1 VYPGPTASCRDASC
15 TAAVATVGATCNGSG
30 LCPTLER
37 VNCPGNCKGTGCGT
51 DCATAAQC
59 GFSEFCQAGRCVSQ
73 LPNGSSCASSGECAS
88 SYCVDG
94 LCCDQACSGQCEACD
109 LPDNPGTCSPVT
121 GAPHSARPAC
131 VAIDAPCAGACD
143 GTTRGACTY
152 PGSAKICAAGKC
164 VGDVATL
171 AQVCAGDGSCAPVQE
186 QLCTP
191 YSCGTTTCAGNCT
204 VDSNCPAAYYCSAGV
219 CRPVAPLGAPCAAG
233 DQCTLGFCVD
243 GFCCDSPCDSECQAC
258 DGTFTGQ
265 CKPIAGPPHGGR
277 APCGGSGACGGSCDG
292 TSPNGCAFPKATVS
306 CGSLLCNGSVV
317 VDAPTCNGVGDCI
330 ASTTTTDCTPFA
342 CAPDGTCLGTCAT
355 NDDCAPGLVCD
366 GSSCVP
372 APPDAGARDAGTDAQ
387 AGAGGAA
394 VPEAGTGGSG
404 GVAGSGGTT
413 GRRPD
418 AGAAGGAKTRDGGAG
433 AGAVDGGHGGSV
445 NGRDQGTCGC
455 RVPGRRGSDT
465 TPVLGGLVLAAL
477 VARRRFVRR
486 HGARRS
492 V

>member
-1 VYPGPTASCRDASC
+1 
-15 TAAVATVGATCNGSG
+15 
-30 LCPTLER
+30 
-37 VNCPGNCKGTGCGT
+37 
-51 DCATAAQC
+51 
-59 GFSEFCQAGRCVSQ
+59 
-73 LPNGSSCASSGECAS
+73 
-88 SYCVDG
+88 
-94 LCCDQACSGQCEACD
+94 
-109 LPDNPGTCSPVT
+109 
-121 GAPHSARPAC
+121 
-131 VAIDAPCAGACD
+131 
-143 GTTRGACTY
+143 
-152 PGSAKICAAGKC
+152 
-164 VGDVATL
+164 
-171 AQVCAGDGSCAPVQE
+171 
-186 QLCTP
+186 
-191 YSCGTTTCAGNCT
+191 
-204 VDSNCPAAYYCSAGV
+204 
-219 CRPVAPLGAPCAAG
+219 
-233 DQCTLGFCVD
+233 
-243 GFCCDSPCDSECQAC
+243 
-258 DGTFTGQ
+258 
-265 CKPIAGPPHGGR
+265 
-277 APCGGSGACGGSCDG
+277 
-292 TSPNGCAFPKATVS
+292 
-306 CGSLLCNGSVV
+306 
-317 VDAPTCNGVGDCI
+317 
-330 ASTTTTDCTPFA
+330 
-342 CAPDGTCLGTCAT
+342 
-355 NDDCAPGLVCD
+355 VCD